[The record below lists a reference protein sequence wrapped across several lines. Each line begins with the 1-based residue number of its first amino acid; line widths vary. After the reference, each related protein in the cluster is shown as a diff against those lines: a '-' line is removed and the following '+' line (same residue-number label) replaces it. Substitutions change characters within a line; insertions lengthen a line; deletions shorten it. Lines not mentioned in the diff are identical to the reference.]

1 MEKAVIIGACRTPVG
16 DFNGS
21 LKKIAATKLGAIAIN
36 EAIRRAQIDPDQVDE
51 LIMGCVL
58 PHGLG
63 QNPARQ
69 ACFASDLPDSIECL
83 TINKVCGSGLKS
95 VMLAAQAIACGDA
108 EIVVA
113 GGMENMNLCPY
124 LLSRARSGYRMG
136 STEVIDG
143 MVHDGLWDQLNNFH
157 MGFTAELIADKF
169 EVTREDMDRFAASSY
184 AKALAAQREGKFNQE
199 IVSVPVP
206 QRKGEPKIFDA
217 DDAPRETSLEALAK
231 LRPAFKPDGRVTAG
245 NSSKISDGASAVIVT
260 SAQKAKQL
268 GAEILVKIG
277 AQGAAAQD
285 PKDVLVTPILS
296 IPKVLKKAGLTISDI
311 DLHEVN
317 EAFSVSTVAVMRKL
331 GIDESKL
338 NVNGGA
344 VALGH
349 PIGASGARVLVTL
362 IYALINRSEKR
373 GMASLCLGGGEAVS
387 LIVERP

>member
-1 MEKAVIIGACRTPVG
+1 MHQPVIVSACRTAIG

-21 LKKIAATKLGAIAIN
+21 LREVPATRLGAIVIN
-36 EAIRRAQIDPDQVDE
+36 ESIKRAGLSAEQINEV
-51 LIMGCVL
+51 IMGCVL

-69 ACFASDLPDSIECL
+69 AVLQGGLPLPIECL
-83 TINKVCGSGLKS
+83 TVNKVCGSGLKA
-95 VMLAAQAIACGDA
+95 VMLAAQAVACGDA
-108 EIVVA
+108 DFVVA

-124 LLSRARSGYRMG
+124 LLPKARQGYRMG
-136 STEVIDG
+136 AAEVIDG
-143 MVHDGLWDQLNNFH
+143 MVHDGLWDHINKFH
-157 MGFTAELIADKF
+157 MGFSAELIAEKYGVSRQDS
-169 EVTREDMDRFAASSY
+169 DRFALESY
-184 AKALAAQREGKFNQE
+184 RKALAARATGKFKEE
-199 IVSVPVP
+199 IVPVELP
-206 QRKGEPKIFDA
+206 GGKVFDT
-217 DDAPRETSLEALAK
+217 DEVPRETSLEALAR
-231 LRPAFKPDGRVTAG
+231 LRPAFKKDGQVTAG
-245 NSSKISDGASAVIVT
+245 NSSKISDGAAALVVT
-260 SAQKAKQL
+260 SENKAREL
-268 GAEILVKIG
+268 GLNILARIL

-296 IPKVLKKAGLTISDI
+296 IPKVLKKAGLEVKDI

-317 EAFSVSTVAVMRKL
+317 EAFSVSTIAVQRTL
-331 GIDESKL
+331 NIPLERL

-362 IYALINRSEKR
+362 LHALKDRGLRR